1 MPFTKHNK
9 SKIFKSHLTILEKG
23 VGKTP
28 KTELSKKKK
37 KNTTKNPTHSVKDM
51 RLFWVTSSKLKKYE
65 LKQMNVK

>member
-37 KNTTKNPTHSVKDM
+37 KHNKKPNPQCQGHETILGYIV
-51 RLFWVTSSKLKKYE
+51 
-65 LKQMNVK
+65 

>member
-28 KTELSKKKK
+28 KTELRKKKQTHNK
-37 KNTTKNPTHSVKDM
+37 KPYPQCQGHETILGYIV
-51 RLFWVTSSKLKKYE
+51 
-65 LKQMNVK
+65 